1 MRQSKSVLKIIE
13 KDSFHSQ
20 LPQSAI
26 NYVKHFPFLH
36 QQEFPDAPRFLFMR
50 PAVHNYFTPG
60 PAAHSACL
68 PQRKRRHGKTFQAE
82 RCFFTCVKCG
92 IFKK

>member
-1 MRQSKSVLKIIE
+1 MRQSKSILKIIE
-13 KDSFHSQ
+13 KDSFHCQ

-60 PAAHSACL
+60 SAAHSAGMARPSRRSDVFL
-68 PQRKRRHGKTFQAE
+68 LMLYVVFLRNRKD
-82 RCFFTCVKCG
+82 
-92 IFKK
+92 

>member
-13 KDSFHSQ
+13 KDSFHCQ

-68 PQRKRRHGKTFQAE
+68 PQRKRRHGKTFQA
-82 RCFFTCVKCG
+82 
-92 IFKK
+92 